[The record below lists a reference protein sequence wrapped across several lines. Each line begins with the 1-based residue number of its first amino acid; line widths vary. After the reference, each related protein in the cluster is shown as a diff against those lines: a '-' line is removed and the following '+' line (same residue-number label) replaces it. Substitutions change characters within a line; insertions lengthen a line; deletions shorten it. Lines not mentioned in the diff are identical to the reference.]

1 MLRGITLFI
10 CDECSKKFMAPD
22 IEYGAMA
29 FSYPQPCPKCGSM
42 HTMPV
47 GIGSIL
53 GKLNP
58 TRSIYKKIWEDL
70 DKK

>member
-1 MLRGITLFI
+1 
-10 CDECSKKFMAPD
+10 MAPD